1 MKKQSYQRILAVL
14 ISLMILL
21 TAGMAIVGAGLLQTR
36 EDSPDILPEATA
48 TADSDELLMAS
59 DLAPDPA
66 KWFLPYDGDLTDADG
81 NPVRLSALRGKTT
94 ILLFW
99 SSWCPDCHVYLAGD
113 FGAAVQAAQ
122 AVGAQV
128 VLVCREGIRGDTREK
143 AEAEL
148 TECGITGIPLY
159 MDTDAALFH
168 TLGLRSVPSL
178 AVFDSQGHLLRATAD
193 MPNADEIAQLLDAAQ
208 HPAQQ
213 TLAFL
218 KRLMQADGAIPSTY
232 TLSGG
237 EVHPGDTVLSETMGQ
252 TMLYAVQTEDA
263 ALFSDAWRYVR
274 DKMTVGGL
282 TVWRIQAGE
291 KAAANASLDDL
302 RILRALMEADA
313 VWGGYEREIR
323 ERAAALYTACVV
335 DDALVSF
342 ANVDGSG
349 RGDSVTLCY
358 LDVQTMRALSAYDVR
373 WTAVANRSGAI
384 LTDSRALMSS
394 ELPLYRASYTPAK
407 DTFSNAA
414 AQMTEAALTI
424 LHAAQISAAGEQTLD
439 WLDAQLGAGA
449 IYAQYASNGQV
460 GYGFRYEAIG
470 SYAVLAQVG
479 AVSGHTELARLSLAK
494 LENRRIATGTF
505 AGAYGSVKSETS
517 YTFDELEALFALMA
531 MKP

>member
-21 TAGMAIVGAGLLQTR
+21 TAGMCIVGAGLLQTR
-36 EDSPDILPEATA
+36 EDSLDILPEATA

-66 KWFLPYDGDLTDADG
+66 KWFLPYDGDLTDTDG
-81 NPVRLSALRGKTT
+81 NPVRLSALCGKTT

-122 AVGAQV
+122 AAGAQV

-159 MDTDAALFH
+159 MDADAALFH

-178 AVFDSQGHLLRATAD
+178 AVFDSQGQLLRATAD
-193 MPNADEIAQLLDAAQ
+193 MPNADEMAQLLDAAQ
-208 HPAQQ
+208 RPAQQ
-213 TLAFL
+213 TIAFL
-218 KRLMQADGAIPSTY
+218 KQLMQADGAIPSTY

-237 EVHPGDTVLSETMGQ
+237 EVHPSDTVLSETMGQ
-252 TMLYAVQTEDA
+252 TMLYAAQTEDA
-263 ALFSDAWRYVR
+263 ALFSEAWRYVR

-291 KAAANASLDDL
+291 KAAA
-302 RILRALMEADA
+302 
-313 VWGGYEREIR
+313 
-323 ERAAALYTACVV
+323 ALYAACVV

-373 WTAVANRSGAI
+373 WTAVANRSEAI

-407 DTFSNAA
+407 DAFSNAT

-494 LENRRIATGTF
+494 LENRRVATGTF
-505 AGAYGSVKSETS
+505 AGAYGSVKGETS

>member
-1 MKKQSYQRILAVL
+1 
-14 ISLMILL
+14 
-21 TAGMAIVGAGLLQTR
+21 
-36 EDSPDILPEATA
+36 
-48 TADSDELLMAS
+48 
-59 DLAPDPA
+59 
-66 KWFLPYDGDLTDADG
+66 
-81 NPVRLSALRGKTT
+81 
-94 ILLFW
+94 
-99 SSWCPDCHVYLAGD
+99 
-113 FGAAVQAAQ
+113 
-122 AVGAQV
+122 
-128 VLVCREGIRGDTREK
+128 
-143 AEAEL
+143 
-148 TECGITGIPLY
+148 
-159 MDTDAALFH
+159 
-168 TLGLRSVPSL
+168 
-178 AVFDSQGHLLRATAD
+178 
-193 MPNADEIAQLLDAAQ
+193 MPNADEMAQLLDAAQ
-208 HPAQQ
+208 RPAQQ

-218 KRLMQADGAIPSTY
+218 KQLMQADGAIPSTY

-252 TMLYAVQTEDA
+252 TMLYAAQTEDA

-302 RILRALMEADA
+302 RILRALMKADA

-349 RGDSVTLCY
+349 RGDGVTLCY

-373 WTAVANRSGAI
+373 WTAVANRSEAI

-394 ELPLYRASYTPAK
+394 ELPLYRAAYTPAK
-407 DTFSNAA
+407 DTFSNAT

-424 LHAAQISAAGEQTLD
+424 LHAAQISAAGELTLD

-479 AVSGHTELARLSLAK
+479 TVSGHTELARLSLAK
-494 LENRRIATGTF
+494 LENRRVATGTF
-505 AGAYGSVKSETS
+505 AGAYGSIKGETS

>member
-1 MKKQSYQRILAVL
+1 
-14 ISLMILL
+14 
-21 TAGMAIVGAGLLQTR
+21 
-36 EDSPDILPEATA
+36 
-48 TADSDELLMAS
+48 
-59 DLAPDPA
+59 
-66 KWFLPYDGDLTDADG
+66 
-81 NPVRLSALRGKTT
+81 
-94 ILLFW
+94 
-99 SSWCPDCHVYLAGD
+99 
-113 FGAAVQAAQ
+113 
-122 AVGAQV
+122 
-128 VLVCREGIRGDTREK
+128 
-143 AEAEL
+143 
-148 TECGITGIPLY
+148 
-159 MDTDAALFH
+159 
-168 TLGLRSVPSL
+168 
-178 AVFDSQGHLLRATAD
+178 
-193 MPNADEIAQLLDAAQ
+193 
-208 HPAQQ
+208 
-213 TLAFL
+213 
-218 KRLMQADGAIPSTY
+218 
-232 TLSGG
+232 
-237 EVHPGDTVLSETMGQ
+237 
-252 TMLYAVQTEDA
+252 MLYAAQTEDA

-349 RGDSVTLCY
+349 RGDRVTLCY
-358 LDVQTMRALSAYDVR
+358 LDVQTIRALSAYDVR
-373 WTAVANRSGAI
+373 WTAVANRSEAI

-407 DTFSNAA
+407 DMFSNAA

-505 AGAYGSVKSETS
+505 AGAYGSIKGETS

>member
-36 EDSPDILPEATA
+36 EDSPDILPEATD

-66 KWFLPYDGDLTDADG
+66 KWFLPYDGELTDADG
-81 NPVRLSALRGKTT
+81 NPVRLSALCGKTT

-99 SSWCPDCHVYLAGD
+99 SSWCPDCQVYLAGD
-113 FGAAVQAAQ
+113 FGAAVQTAQ
-122 AVGAQV
+122 AAGAQV

-148 TECGITGIPLY
+148 MECGITGIPLY
-159 MDTDAALFH
+159 MDADAALFH

-178 AVFDSQGHLLRATAD
+178 AVFDSQGQLLRATAD
-193 MPNADEIAQLLDAAQ
+193 MPNADEMAQLLDAAQ

-218 KRLMQADGAIPSTY
+218 NQLIQADGAIPSTY

-237 EVHPGDTVLSETMGQ
+237 AVHPGDTVLSETMGQ
-252 TMLYAVQTEDA
+252 TMLYAAQTEDA
-263 ALFSDAWRYVR
+263 ALFSDAWRYAR
-274 DKMTVGGL
+274 DKMTVGAL

-291 KAAANASLDDL
+291 K
-302 RILRALMEADA
+302 
-313 VWGGYEREIR
+313 
-323 ERAAALYTACVV
+323 AAALYTACVV

-349 RGDSVTLCY
+349 RGDRVTLCY
-358 LDVQTMRALSAYDVR
+358 LDVQTIRALSAYDVR
-373 WTAVANRSGAI
+373 WTAVANRSEAI

-407 DTFSNAA
+407 DMFSNAA

-494 LENRRIATGTF
+494 LENRRVATGTF
-505 AGAYGSVKSETS
+505 AGAYGSVKGETS

>member
-36 EDSPDILPEATA
+36 EDSPDILPEATD

-81 NPVRLSALRGKTT
+81 NPVRLSALRGQTT

-99 SSWCPDCHVYLAGD
+99 SSWCPDCQVYLGGD
-113 FGAAVQAAQ
+113 FGAAVQSAQ
-122 AVGAQV
+122 AAGAQV

-159 MDTDAALFH
+159 MDADAALFH

-178 AVFDSQGHLLRATAD
+178 AFFDSQGQLLRATAD
-193 MPNADEIAQLLDAAQ
+193 MPNADEMAQLLDAAQ
-208 HPAQQ
+208 RPAQH
-213 TLAFL
+213 
-218 KRLMQADGAIPSTY
+218 

-252 TMLYAVQTEDA
+252 TMLYAAQTEDA

-323 ERAAALYTACVV
+323 ERAAALYAACVV

-373 WTAVANRSGAI
+373 WTAVANRSEAI

-394 ELPLYRASYTPAK
+394 ELPLYRASYTLAK
-407 DTFSNAA
+407 DMFSNAA

-470 SYAVLAQVG
+470 SYAVLTQVG

-494 LENRRIATGTF
+494 LENRRVATGTF
-505 AGAYGSVKSETS
+505 AGAYGSIKGETS

>member
-1 MKKQSYQRILAVL
+1 
-14 ISLMILL
+14 
-21 TAGMAIVGAGLLQTR
+21 
-36 EDSPDILPEATA
+36 
-48 TADSDELLMAS
+48 
-59 DLAPDPA
+59 
-66 KWFLPYDGDLTDADG
+66 
-81 NPVRLSALRGKTT
+81 
-94 ILLFW
+94 
-99 SSWCPDCHVYLAGD
+99 
-113 FGAAVQAAQ
+113 
-122 AVGAQV
+122 
-128 VLVCREGIRGDTREK
+128 
-143 AEAEL
+143 
-148 TECGITGIPLY
+148 
-159 MDTDAALFH
+159 
-168 TLGLRSVPSL
+168 
-178 AVFDSQGHLLRATAD
+178 
-193 MPNADEIAQLLDAAQ
+193 MPNADEMAQLLDAAQ

-252 TMLYAVQTEDA
+252 TMLYAAQTEDA
-263 ALFSDAWRYVR
+263 ALFSDVWRYVR

-323 ERAAALYTACVV
+323 ERAAALYAACVV

-373 WTAVANRSGAI
+373 WTAVANRSEAI

-407 DTFSNAA
+407 DMFSNAA

-439 WLDAQLGAGA
+439 WLDAQLGTGA

-505 AGAYGSVKSETS
+505 AGAYGSVKGETS
-517 YTFDELEALFALMA
+517 YTFDELEALLRSW
-531 MKP
+531 P